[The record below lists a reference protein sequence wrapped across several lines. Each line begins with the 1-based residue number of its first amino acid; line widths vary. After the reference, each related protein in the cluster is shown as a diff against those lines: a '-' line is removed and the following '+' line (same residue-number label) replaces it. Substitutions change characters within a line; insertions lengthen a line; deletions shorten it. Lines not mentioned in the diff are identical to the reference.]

1 MNSAMTDTD
10 SPRLGIGD
18 APVEL
23 ICGGDRV
30 ISQFKGSGFDVVH
43 CSVALANRHNHLPM
57 ITFFDLLA
65 HL

>member
-10 SPRLGIGD
+10 YPRLGIGD

-43 CSVALANRHNHLPM
+43 VVLR
-57 ITFFDLLA
+57 
-65 HL
+65 